1 MSDAVPRAGDL
12 AADFLP
18 HGPPFVL
25 LDRILAIDDERGR
38 FSKCVSRND
47 PLLAPA
53 GALSPLLMI
62 EAMAQAAGLVLMRRE
77 PELRARGIAVLAA
90 IDRCEVTGSA
100 RAGDVLIVEIAVARR
115 YADVARIRGEAFVEE
130 RRCATATLTLAF
142 APRSIAP

>member
-1 MSDAVPRAGDL
+1 VSGAVPSAGDL
-12 AADFLP
+12 AAAFLP
-18 HGPPFVL
+18 HGPPFLL

-38 FSKCVSRND
+38 FSKCVSRTD

-53 GALSPLLMI
+53 GALSPLLMV

-77 PELRARGIAVLAA
+77 PELRGRGAVLAA

-100 RAGDVLIVEIAVARR
+100 RAGDILVVEIAVARR
-115 YADVARIRGEAFVEE
+115 YADVARIRGEAFVDE

-142 APRSIAP
+142 APRAIAP